1 MLRLTDLQMLRP
13 AASQPMMP
21 GTHAM
26 RPTQNSLPENVRAQS
41 TFTINNQLAAALDLH
56 SHIKQAEW
64 NVQGPNYEG
73 MRVILRSAAMLVA
86 GQCDALADRS
96 GALGDI
102 AFGTV
107 KLVAARSFLPEYPVL
122 IAGEQEHA
130 FAVSRSIAAYAHSM
144 QKAIAFLN
152 AIGDPVTAGLFAGI
166 TGDTERQ
173 LWLFERFLTPLSFPS
188 LINAGSDAC
197 PVKAIV

>member
-1 MLRLTDLQMLRP
+1 
-13 AASQPMMP
+13 
-21 GTHAM
+21 M

-41 TFTINNQLAAALDLH
+41 TFAINNHLAAALDLH

-107 KLVAARSFLPEYPVL
+107 KLVAARSFLPDYPVL

-130 FAVSRSIAAYAHSM
+130 FAVSRSMAAYAHSM

-152 AIGDPVTAGLFAGI
+152 VIGDPVTAGLFAGI

-188 LINAGSDAC
+188 RINAGSDEC